1 MSKVVIAGNGVVTKS
16 ILKQLENIDSKG
28 TEVVSNFEELD
39 TLVKDMLS
47 EEANK
52 LPSIEEYIQEINN
65 STKQLRFDTPA
76 QNCKKNF
83 KRKRF
88 FNI

>member
-1 MSKVVIAGNGVVTKS
+1 MSKVVIAGNGAVGEA
-16 ILKQLENIDSKG
+16 IRRQLKDTNCEDA
-28 TEVVSNFEELD
+28 EVVSTFEELD
-39 TLVKDMLS
+39 TLVKDSLL
-47 EEANK
+47 EDK

-65 STKQLRFDTPA
+65 SFKQLRFDTPA

-88 FNI
+88 FNT